1 MYPSFHLVISD
12 AINIFRYVQI
22 TRRKI
27 IKQNILKIRWKIK
40 KSITMIKNEILV
52 RIIHTYHVEMYH
64 IMNSILVIRY
74 FVPLKIIREKQIN
87 DIYTLYKYK

>member
-22 TRRKI
+22 TRTKI

-64 IMNSILVIRY
+64 ITNSILVIRY

>member
-64 IMNSILVIRY
+64 ITNLILVIRY